1 MLTLNKY
8 KFLFCLFVF
17 LRFSSLFS
25 QIQSPSLGGSLHTGN
40 ISGNSPSISSAGGTV
55 FFDFYP
61 WFEDVVSFRTS
72 FTYSQMV
79 EKFLPENHS
88 GKYYPLLKIFSLK
101 GFFNQYLS
109 PSIYIE
115 EGAGIIYLNDR
126 TFSDVNIWEV
136 GVGFS
141 VLAGYDFR
149 ENNLNGLSLGLGVDY
164 GITFTHT
171 TANYFLVFLQ
181 TQYYFN

>member
-1 MLTLNKY
+1 MIRKIFFTIIMLVVLAA
-8 KFLFCLFVF
+8 
-17 LRFSSLFS
+17 SSKA
-25 QIQSPSLGGSLHTGN
+25 QIQSPSLGGSLHIGS
-40 ISGNSPSISSAGGTV
+40 ISGNSLPISSLGGSV

-61 WFEDVVSFRTS
+61 WFEDVITFRAS

-88 GKYYPLLKIFSLK
+88 GKYYPFLKIFSLK
-101 GFFNQYLS
+101 GFFSQYLS

-115 EGAGIIYLNDR
+115 EGAGFIYLNDR

-141 VLAGYDFR
+141 ALAGYDFR
-149 ENNLNGLSLGLGVDY
+149 KNNLNGFSLGLGMDY
-164 GITFTHT
+164 GVTFTHT
-171 TANYFLVFLQ
+171 TANYFLIFLQ
-181 TQYYFN
+181 TQYYF